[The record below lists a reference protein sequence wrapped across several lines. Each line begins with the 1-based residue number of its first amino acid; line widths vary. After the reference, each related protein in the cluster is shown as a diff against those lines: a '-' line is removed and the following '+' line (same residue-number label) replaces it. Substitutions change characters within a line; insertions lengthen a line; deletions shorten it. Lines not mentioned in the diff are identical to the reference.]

1 MFCNAD
7 DVENHIPLA
16 VKRVEGYLQTR
27 HIRATGVQPI
37 FPKSYLSPF
46 QFNMRKFAI
55 YFLRFIERF
64 DNLRELS
71 YKLSVPD
78 FIDIGSDSNLCL
90 IKTVNA
96 LGHVNLLLE
105 AKPEAKCILTVRYPC
120 GYVASRMRQ
129 DKFSE
134 KQSVIGKGLPRA
146 EQARRRG
153 LTLESIEAMSP
164 LERLAW
170 VWTVF
175 NEKAMEDVAGNPNV
189 YLLRYEDLCQ
199 SPVQIARELIAFLE
213 LDWHPQV
220 EAFLSNSTSS
230 SQDKGGYS
238 IVRNTRREIGKWKRE
253 LEQDQIQTIFDIVSD
268 SLPGNLFRDSW

>member
-1 MFCNAD
+1 MSPKTSFVLGGARSGTTWLAKIIDSHPDVIYRHEPDIPYPDEILPVFCNAD

-96 LGHVNLLLE
+96 LGHVL
-105 AKPEAKCILTVRYPC
+105 
-120 GYVASRMRQ
+120 S
-129 DKFSE
+129 
-134 KQSVIGKGLPRA
+134 
-146 EQARRRG
+146 
-153 LTLESIEAMSP
+153 
-164 LERLAW
+164 
-170 VWTVF
+170 
-175 NEKAMEDVAGNPNV
+175 
-189 YLLRYEDLCQ
+189 
-199 SPVQIARELIAFLE
+199 LI
-213 LDWHPQV
+213 H
-220 EAFLSNSTSS
+220 
-230 SQDKGGYS
+230 
-238 IVRNTRREIGKWKRE
+238 I
-253 LEQDQIQTIFDIVSD
+253 
-268 SLPGNLFRDSW
+268 